1 MRVLKI
7 AGDIRLCLGI
17 ANMTPA
23 ENSSIN
29 VERENKCVTVF
40 FLECNEKYQFMNIL
54 TESNK
59 LLVVDFQSDG
69 SAKAID

>member
-1 MRVLKI
+1 MFNCQAITVTKI
-7 AGDIRLCLGI
+7 GRLDGERKRKSNAGFEDSWPVLGI

-40 FLECNEKYQFMNIL
+40 
-54 TESNK
+54 
-59 LLVVDFQSDG
+59 
-69 SAKAID
+69 

>member
-1 MRVLKI
+1 MRGLNI

-29 VERENKCVTVF
+29 VERENKCVTL
-40 FLECNEKYQFMNIL
+40 FLKCNEKYRFMSIW

-69 SAKAID
+69 GAKAID